1 MRIGLSVLTHTG
13 QNVWE
18 NGLGQNVIFLARLFA
33 RLPFVQEIVL
43 LDSGDQG
50 VMPDGVVLDDLRLR
64 IMKPRDATEHVDI
77 VIEMAG
83 GLDVEWLDYMR
94 ARGAK
99 VVFFTCG
106 QPYAALIEPIVFGKG
121 GYAARAERCDE
132 VWILPKDRRFRSML
146 EAIHRC
152 PVVEVPYLW
161 SSEFVDRRIATLE
174 QHGLT
179 FGFNAPEGGAEPAP
193 LKVAIFEPNISVLKT
208 SAIPMLVCDEAYR
221 ADPSAITSLRVLNS
235 AHMVD
240 HLTFNFL
247 ANSLDIV
254 KAGLAIFEGRHDF
267 PAFMAQHC
275 NAVVSHQWNNDQNYL
290 YLDALYGGYPLI
302 HNSEW
307 VGTRAGYYFPHFDI
321 DAGAQQLLHAA
332 RHHHENLPAYR
343 RDAHALLREV
353 SPDAEANR
361 SDYARHLLALVAK
374 RRVAAC

>member
-1 MRIGLSVLTHTG
+1 
-13 QNVWE
+13 
-18 NGLGQNVIFLARLFA
+18 
-33 RLPFVQEIVL
+33 
-43 LDSGDQG
+43 
-50 VMPDGVVLDDLRLR
+50 
-64 IMKPRDATEHVDI
+64 
-77 VIEMAG
+77 
-83 GLDVEWLDYMR
+83 
-94 ARGAK
+94 
-99 VVFFTCG
+99 
-106 QPYAALIEPIVFGKG
+106 
-121 GYAARAERCDE
+121 
-132 VWILPKDRRFRSML
+132 
-146 EAIHRC
+146 
-152 PVVEVPYLW
+152 VVEVPYLW

-179 FGFNAPEGGAEPAP
+179 FGFNAPEGAAEPAP

-290 YLDALYGGYPLI
+290 YLDALYGSYPLI

-343 RDAHALLREV
+343 RDAQALLRAV

-361 SDYARHLLALVAK
+361 CDYARHLLALVAK

>member
-1 MRIGLSVLTHTG
+1 MRIGLSVLTHAG

-33 RLPFVQEIVL
+33 RLPLVRDIVL

-50 VMPDGVVLDDLRLR
+50 VMPDGVVFDDLRLR
-64 IMKPRDATEHVDI
+64 VMKPREATEHVDVI
-77 VIEMAG
+77 IEMAG

-99 VVFFTCG
+99 VVFFNCG
-106 QPYAALIEPIVFGKG
+106 QPYVALIEPIVFGKG
-121 GYAARAERCDE
+121 GYAARADRCDA
-132 VWILPKDRRFRSML
+132 VWILPKDRRFKGML

-161 SSEFVDRRIATLE
+161 SPEFIDRRIAALE

-179 FGFNAPEGGAEPAP
+179 FGFIASEGAAGLVP
-193 LKVAIFEPNISVLKT
+193 LKVAIFEPNISVVKT

-221 ADPSAITSLRVLNS
+221 ADPLAVTSMRVLNS
-235 AHMVD
+235 LHRVD
-240 HLTFNFL
+240 HIAFNFL

-254 KAGLAIFEGRHDF
+254 KAGCALFEGRHDF
-267 PAFMAQHC
+267 PAYMAQHT

-290 YLDALYGGYPLI
+290 YMDALYGGYPLV

-307 VGTRAGYYFPHFDI
+307 MGSHAGYYYPHFDVE
-321 DAGAQQLLHAA
+321 AGARQLLHAA
-332 RHHHENLPAYR
+332 HRHQENLPAYR
-343 RDAHALLREV
+343 RGAQGWLMQL
-353 SPDAEANR
+353 SPEADANR
-361 SDYARHLLALVAK
+361 RAYARHLLTLLGK
-374 RRVAAC
+374 REVVVC